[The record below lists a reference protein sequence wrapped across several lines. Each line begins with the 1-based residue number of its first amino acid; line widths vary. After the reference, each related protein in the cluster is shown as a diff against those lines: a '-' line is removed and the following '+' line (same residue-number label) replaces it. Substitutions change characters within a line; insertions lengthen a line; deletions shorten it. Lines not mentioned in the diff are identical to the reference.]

1 MRRGSCQCGQVQ
13 FEFTGEPINQVF
25 CYCTDCQK
33 RTGSDQ
39 WFGIWVPSENFSFT
53 GETEPAVYTT
63 QDDAGGEIHC
73 HTCPHCGVSLS
84 VEFSRAG
91 FHTVAAACID
101 GNDEFKLWIQP
112 VDATHALNRS
122 AGVSYPSVLRG
133 RSLSSRAIAFNFA

>member
-39 WFGIWVPSENFSFT
+39 WFGIWVPSENFRFT
-53 GETEPAVYTT
+53 GESEPAVYTT
-63 QDDAGGEIHC
+63 QDDAGGNIHC
-73 HTCPHCGVSLS
+73 YTCPNCGVSLS

-101 GNDEFKLWIQP
+101 GNEEFKPKLAIFTSSAPKWAIVPTDIP
-112 VDATHALNRS
+112 VFDKLPPEMS
-122 AGVSYPSVLRG
+122 G
-133 RSLSSRAIAFNFA
+133 